1 MIFTFSQISV
11 MLYTKNRAIGVYMHQ
26 YLQKAVWGLIAPL
39 LITQLYASEQAH
51 MKQSCEEKAA
61 AVYHLKPETIH
72 TAVPRFLYGRYS
84 VYGKSP
90 KNTEEALFF
99 VCHYD
104 KNGKFMTLNVETD
117 KRPHALQQTEK
128 MQQLVEHTVK
138 QYSHDMNDTAIR
150 LLVKKNGHTYKAAA
164 GLADREHN
172 RSVKVDDLFEIGSA
186 TKVFTGIAIFQLIES
201 GKLSLETKLS
211 TFYPKGEITQLAN
224 YQGQNYW
231 NEVTVGMLLRHT
243 SGFIDYLNVYNDDAK
258 ALKILGG
265 KEKHF
270 TFDALI
276 HQAVTFGDAN
286 FKPGAAFKYCNT
298 GYIILGEIISKVSGM
313 DWRDYIQKHILD
325 RAGMKHTYFGS
336 RIPKSLREHMPKG
349 YMHFKEVFMAPS
361 LAGSAGEIIS
371 TLDDL
376 ATLMHAWGSGR
387 LYDDPH
393 TLAFQL
399 EKGFQLQ
406 AADQISN
413 LYYGYAIM
421 KLEGFYGHGGQTF
434 GFQSYMATKPQT
446 GETYI
451 VSTNDSTVSSMNLFM
466 GIAGIDLKRVPPKKP

>member
-1 MIFTFSQISV
+1 MP
-11 MLYTKNRAIGVYMHQ
+11 Q
-26 YLQKAVWGLIAPL
+26 YLHTLIWAVFSSL
-39 LITQLYASEQAH
+39 LLTQTHASSQSHMQQTCIEKVATLYH
-51 MKQSCEEKAA
+51 ID
-61 AVYHLKPETIH
+61 PNTIH
-72 TAVPRFLYGRYS
+72 TAVPRLLYGKYS

-90 KNTEEALFF
+90 KNTQEALFF

-104 KNGKFMTLNVETD
+104 KSGTFMTMNVETD
-117 KRPHALQQTEK
+117 KRPQAQQQKDTMK
-128 MQQLVEHTVK
+128 QLVTRIVK
-138 QYSHDMNDTAIR
+138 QYAHDTNNTAIR

-172 RSVKVDDLFEIGSA
+172 RTVTTDEPFEIGSA
-186 TKVFTGIAIFQLIES
+186 TKVFTGIAIFQLIEA
-201 GKLSLETKLS
+201 GKLSLATKLS
-211 TFYPKGEITQLAN
+211 TFYPKGEITKLAN
-224 YQGQNYW
+224 FQGKNYW
-231 NEVTVGMLLRHT
+231 NEVTVEMLLRHT

-265 KEKHF
+265 KEKYF
-270 TFDALI
+270 SFDKLI

-286 FKPGAAFKYCNT
+286 FKPGEQFKYCNT
-298 GYIILGEIISKVSGM
+298 GYVILGEIISKVSGM

-325 RAGMKHTYFGS
+325 RAGMLHTYFGS
-336 RIPKSLREHMPKG
+336 RIPASLRERMPKG
-349 YMHFKEVFMAPS
+349 YMNGKEVFMAPS

-376 ATLMHAWGSGR
+376 ATLMQAWGSGR

-406 AADQISN
+406 APEKIAN

-421 KLEGFYGHGGQTF
+421 KLEDFYGHGGQTF
-434 GFQSYMATKPQT
+434 SFQSYMAIRPQT

-466 GIAGIDLKRVPPKKP
+466 GIAGITLKPVTSQKP